1 MENIV
6 KAECFRVGAYA
17 VKEYEDLGSTN
28 TWVEGVPSEELR
40 DRMVVVARKQT
51 QGRGQEGN
59 KWESEAGKNIAMT
72 VVWKPEGLEAGRQFA
87 VSMAVALGCRDF
99 LARRVEGVTVKWPN
113 DIYVGDK
120 KIAGILI
127 EHRIVGACVG
137 VSLCGIGLN
146 VNQRVFRSDAPNPVS
161 LWQLTG
167 RELLLAQVLEE
178 LLECLEERYLQVHDY
193 GQLEKDFLSCL
204 YRKEGVYDWKDEG
217 GMFRASIEGLDEYGQ
232 LCLRDTEGR
241 RRVYAFKEVTY
252 V

>member
-17 VKEYEDLGSTN
+17 VKEYEELGSTN
-28 TWVEGVPSEELR
+28 TWVEGLPSEELR

-72 VVWKPEGLEAGRQFA
+72 VVWKPDGLEAGRQFA

-178 LLECLEERYLQVHDY
+178 LLELVTNLLFPIKSEI
-193 GQLEKDFLSCL
+193 
-204 YRKEGVYDWKDEG
+204 
-217 GMFRASIEGLDEYGQ
+217 SIL
-232 LCLRDTEGR
+232 
-241 RRVYAFKEVTY
+241 
-252 V
+252 